1 MATTPVAPK
10 QSFLEK
16 LTQAIY
22 IEYALKA
29 VGVIVAVVAM
39 VNGWHSLGFLAK
51 TGLILGPVM
60 WYVGARFE
68 KIYR

>member
-1 MATTPVAPK
+1 MATAPVAPK
-10 QSFLEK
+10 ASFLEK
-16 LTQAIY
+16 LTQTVY
-22 IEYALKA
+22 LDYVLKA
-29 VGVIVAVVAM
+29 VGIIVAVVAM

-51 TGLILGPVM
+51 TGLIIGPIM